1 MSNTESMLEKMWE
14 KAKSGYR
21 LGEDDV
27 RLVPTCELSLSSDVI
42 AVVIGIDGGS
52 PSTARMPARRSWS
65 SVPTGLVTLASL

>member
-1 MSNTESMLEKMWE
+1 MWE
-14 KAKSGYR
+14 KAKSGYAS
-21 LGEDDV
+21 V
-27 RLVPTCELSLSSDVI
+27 KTTSVSPTCELSLSSDVI